1 MRRKMQ
7 SKEKVR
13 FEGISA
19 QEFRARVGM
28 DVPEFLEMAL
38 PKARDVREQA
48 YAPYSGFRVGAA
60 LLVDGGQVFCGANVE
75 NASYG
80 LAICAERSAA
90 TAAVSHGQR
99 AFRAIAIV
107 GAEGV
112 GTAPCGTCRQFLS
125 EFNAKLPVVYA
136 TNEGY
141 VVTAVDQLLPD
152 AFGPASFSIE

>member
-1 MRRKMQ
+1 MQ
-7 SKEKVR
+7 SKDQLR

-19 QEFRARVGM
+19 QEFRSRVGM
-28 DVPEFLEMAL
+28 DVTEFLELAL
-38 PKARDVREQA
+38 PKAREVRDEA

-60 LLVDGGQVFCGANVE
+60 LLVEGGKIFCGANVE

-90 TAAVSHGQR
+90 TAAVSHGSR
-99 AFRAIAIV
+99 GFKAIAIV
-107 GAEGV
+107 GADGV

-125 EFNAKLPVVYA
+125 EFNSQLPVVYA
-136 TNEGY
+136 TGEGY

-152 AFGPASFSIE
+152 AFGPASFSAEG

>member
-1 MRRKMQ
+1 MQ
-7 SKEKVR
+7 SKDRVR

-19 QEFRARVGM
+19 QEFRSRTGM
-28 DVPEFLEMAL
+28 DVPEFLALAL
-38 PKARDVREQA
+38 PKAREVRDEA

-60 LLVDGGQVFCGANVE
+60 LLVEGGKIFCGANVE

-90 TAAVSHGQR
+90 TAAVSHGSR
-99 AFRAIAIV
+99 GFKAIAIV
-107 GAEGV
+107 GADGV

-125 EFNAKLPVVYA
+125 EFNAQLPVVYA
-136 TNEGY
+136 TGDGY

-152 AFGPASFSIE
+152 AFGPASFSAER

>member
-1 MRRKMQ
+1 MQ
-7 SKEKVR
+7 SKKKVR

-19 QEFRARVGM
+19 EEFRSRVGM
-28 DVPEFLEMAL
+28 DVPEFLALAL
-38 PKARDVREQA
+38 PKAREVREQA

-60 LLVDGGQVFCGANVE
+60 LLVDGGKLFCGANVE

-90 TAAVSHGQR
+90 TAAVSHGRR
-99 AFRAIAIV
+99 AFVAIAIV

-125 EFNAKLPVVYA
+125 EFNAQLPVVYA
-136 TNEGY
+136 TNEGF
-141 VVTAVDQLLPD
+141 VVTAVDRLLPD
-152 AFGPASFSIE
+152 AFGPASFSAQG